1 MRYVYL
7 PPLFDE
13 NKCSYRF
20 GYCLKK
26 HLDSIGIELE
36 RFDYRGTGEAKGE
49 FCDVTLESLKDDIEG
64 FIDGDGCTIIGVRF
78 GASLGFDVCRDAVK
92 SASKLILIEPV
103 IDGGRYLRW
112 LERGQAVK
120 DTITGSGGQSLD
132 EAGYMNIEGYKTS
145 EFFLSQ
151 LERFSLL
158 KNVEKLS
165 GDISLYIGDICDT
178 VNKQRI
184 EQLCSLL
191 KGNRKDYWLERIDVV
206 QFWRRIGI
214 GDYSK
219 AVAKIG
225 DWCNE

>member
-26 HLDSIGIELE
+26 HLDSMGIELE
-36 RFDYRGTGEAKGE
+36 RFDYRGTGEAKGK
-49 FCDVTLESLKDDIEG
+49 FCDVTLESLKDDVEG
-64 FIDGDGCTIIGVRF
+64 FIDGDNCTAIGVRF
-78 GASLGFDVCRDAVK
+78 GASLGFDVCCGAVE
-92 SASKLILIEPV
+92 SAKKLILIEPIIV
-103 IDGGRYLRW
+103 GADYLRW
-112 LERGQAVK
+112 LERSQAVK
-120 DTITGSGGQSLD
+120 NTITAAGEQNLD

-158 KNVEKLS
+158 KNVEKLPD
-165 GDISLYIGDICDT
+165 DISLHIGNIDSSA
-178 VNKQRI
+178 NNQRI

-191 KGNRKDYWLERIDVV
+191 KDKGKQYCLEKIDAV

-219 AVAKIG
+219 AVEKIG